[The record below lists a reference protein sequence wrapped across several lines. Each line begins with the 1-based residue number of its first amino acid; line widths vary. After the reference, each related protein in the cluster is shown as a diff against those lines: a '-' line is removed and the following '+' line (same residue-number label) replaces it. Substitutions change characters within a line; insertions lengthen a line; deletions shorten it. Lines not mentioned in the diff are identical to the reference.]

1 MNEKRFLKYHYYQSH
16 EICFI
21 NSVINK
27 KGLYDIDT
35 IDMKE
40 IKEMKRIYEIKN
52 SKILK
57 DISDAGFKWEIH
69 YGLLDT
75 EGD

>member
-1 MNEKRFLKYHYYQSH
+1 
-16 EICFI
+16 
-21 NSVINK
+21 
-27 KGLYDIDT
+27 
-35 IDMKE
+35 MKE